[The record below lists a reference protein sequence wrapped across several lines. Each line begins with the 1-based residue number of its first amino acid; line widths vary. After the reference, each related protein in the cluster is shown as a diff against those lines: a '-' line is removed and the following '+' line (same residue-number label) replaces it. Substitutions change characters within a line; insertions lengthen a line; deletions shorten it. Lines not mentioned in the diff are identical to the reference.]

1 MEPLTRTDLLSLE
14 DYSEQRDEWRRR
26 VMAHKKNRIIQ
37 LGAHARLYFE
47 DRLTMQYQVQEML
60 RTERIFDTA
69 AINEELEVYNA
80 LIPSGTN
87 LKATLMLEYEVVEQ
101 RRAELARLVGIE
113 DALWARVADG
123 TPITPVANEDLER
136 STEDKTASVHFL
148 RFELT
153 AKDITNL
160 KAGAILAFGIDHP
173 NYQATVSPV
182 PEPVYQSLI
191 SDLD

>member
-113 DALWARVADG
+113 DALWRGWRTAPPSRLSP
-123 TPITPVANEDLER
+123 T
-136 STEDKTASVHFL
+136 KTLNAPPKTRPL
-148 RFELT
+148 RFT
-153 AKDITNL
+153 
-160 KAGAILAFGIDHP
+160 
-173 NYQATVSPV
+173 S
-182 PEPVYQSLI
+182 
-191 SDLD
+191 